1 MTDPTTTDGTPMDVT
16 SATAHDTAALP
27 PPADHDWWRQAVVYQ
42 VYPRSFADAD
52 GDGVGDLPGLTSR
65 VPYLEELGVDAVWL
79 SPFYPSALADGGYDV
94 DDYRD
99 VDPRLGTLADF
110 DALSAALHA
119 AGIKL
124 IVDIVPN
131 HSSDRHV
138 WFQEALAAGRGSQ
151 ARDRYIFREGQ
162 GTDGDEPPSDWPSHF
177 GGSAWSRVTE
187 PDGSPGQWYL
197 HLFAEQQPDFDWN
210 NPEVRADFLTT
221 LRFWSDRG
229 VDGFR
234 VDVAHGLAKD
244 LSEPLRSEP
253 VIRAL
258 DLPKDGSSPLFDR
271 DDVHTIFSQWREV
284 FNEYDPPRTAVAEAW
299 VPSERRVL
307 YARPT
312 ELGQAFNFD
321 LLDSDFD
328 ATSFGKIIEA
338 NLEQALATAGSST
351 WVLSNH
357 DVVRHPSRYA
367 LPFGTDLDEWLLSA
381 GRDPVA
387 DDVRGLRRARAATLL
402 MLALPGSAYLY
413 QGEELGLLEVADLP
427 DDALADPIHRRT
439 AGALKGR
446 DGCRVPLPWTT
457 SGSSFGFGSGGA
469 HLPQPAWF
477 GPLSVQA
484 QDGDPDSTLALYRQ
498 ALGLRKR
505 LQSGETLEWVA
516 PPGDGLLH
524 FARPGGWHSLTNFGP
539 DPVPAP
545 AGELVISS
553 GPLTD
558 GAVSPDCT
566 VWVIR

>member
-1 MTDPTTTDGTPMDVT
+1 MDSPSTTSEVA
-16 SATAHDTAALP
+16 SAARR
-27 PPADHDWWRQAVVYQ
+27 DWWRQAVVYQ
-42 VYPRSFADAD
+42 VYPRSFADAN
-52 GDGVGDLPGLTSR
+52 GDGVGDLPGLTFR
-65 VPYLEELGVDAVWL
+65 VPYLKELGVDAVWL

-138 WFQEALAAGRGSQ
+138 WFQEALAAGRGSK
-151 ARDRYIFREGQ
+151 ARDRYIFRDGL
-162 GTDGDEPPSDWPSHF
+162 GPDGDQPPSDWPSHF

-187 PDGSPGQWYL
+187 PDGSRGQWYL
-197 HLFAEQQPDFDWN
+197 HLFAEQQPDFDWHN
-210 NPEVRADFLTT
+210 LEVRADFLTT

-244 LSEPLRSEP
+244 LSEPLRSSP
-253 VIRAL
+253 TIQRF
-258 DLPKDGSSPLFDR
+258 DLPTDGSSPLLDR
-271 DDVHTIFSQWREV
+271 DDVHTIFSEWRQV

-299 VPSERRVL
+299 VPMERRVL

-321 LLDSDFD
+321 LLEANFD
-328 ATSFGKIIEA
+328 VAGFRKVIEA
-338 NLEQALATAGSST
+338 NLAEAKATGASST

-357 DVVRHPSRYA
+357 DVVRHASRYA
-367 LPFGTDLDEWLLSA
+367 LPAGTDLDRWLLSN
-381 GRDPVA
+381 GHRPEPDNPN
-387 DDVRGLRRARAATLL
+387 GLRRATAATLM
-402 MLALPGSAYLY
+402 MLALPGSAYVY

-427 DDALADPIHRRT
+427 DEVLADPIHRRT
-439 AGALKGR
+439 HGELKGR
-446 DGCRVPLPWTT
+446 DGCRVPIPWTRD
-457 SGSSFGFGSGGA
+457 GDSFGFGTGGA
-469 HLPQPAWF
+469 HLPQPDWF

-484 QDGDPDSTLALYRQ
+484 QDGDPHSTLALYRQ

-505 LQSGETLEWVA
+505 LQAGESLEWVA
-516 PPGDGLLH
+516 PSADGVLH
-524 FARPGGWHSLTNFGP
+524 FTRPGGWHSLTNFGP
-539 DPVPAP
+539 GPVPVP
-545 AGELVISS
+545 EGEVVIASSPLV
-553 GPLTD
+553 D